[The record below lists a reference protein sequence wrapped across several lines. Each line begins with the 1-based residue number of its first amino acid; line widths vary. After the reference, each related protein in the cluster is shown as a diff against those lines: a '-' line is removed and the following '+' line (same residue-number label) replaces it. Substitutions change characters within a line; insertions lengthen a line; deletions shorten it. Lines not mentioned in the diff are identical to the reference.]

1 MTSSKQRTRARRWLA
16 SCSVLV
22 LVMVAALIPATTA
35 SAAAPSN
42 MVLVWNEIAIN
53 AIGNSPTAAAPTQP
67 GLGQPPPLAPIHL
80 AMVHGAIYDAVNAID
95 RKSHEPYL
103 RGLPRARASASRA
116 AAVATAAH
124 HVLVGLDTVPAMPA
138 NVRASLDSLYSAS
151 LATIVN
157 NRSKRDG
164 IAIGAATAQAMLDA
178 RLRDGRFGTAVFD
191 SSSTAPGQ
199 WQLVPPLSNNVFAW
213 VKDVKP
219 FTVNNAAQF
228 RSLGPPALTS
238 ATYTAEFNEVKAKGA
253 KTGSTRTAAETN
265 LAHFVSVNPVG
276 FMNGA
281 LRTIATERRLSISQ
295 QARLFAMTTLSAADS
310 LITCWDDKFARNY
323 WRPYTA
329 IRNATADGNADTIQ
343 DDTWET
349 FLPTPGYPDH
359 PSGYNCFVAGTM
371 HAAKAFFGTDNV
383 SFSLTSPGTNPP
395 TTRTTRSYTRF
406 TDVTLDAI
414 DGRIFMGIHFR
425 TPDVQGAGIGKN
437 VAEWVASHYFRP
449 VH

>member
-1 MTSSKQRTRARRWLA
+1 MTLSKQRTRARRWLA
-16 SCSVLV
+16 ACSVLV
-22 LVMVAALIPATTA
+22 LVMVTALIPAA
-35 SAAAPSN
+35 SVSAAAPSN
-42 MVLVWNEIAIN
+42 MVLVWNQHAIR
-53 AIGNSPTAAAPTQP
+53 AIGNAGSATPP

-95 RKSHEPYL
+95 RMSHEPYL

-124 HVLVGLDTVPAMPA
+124 HVLVGLDTVPPMPA
-138 NVRASLDSLYSAS
+138 NVRTSLDSLYSAS

-178 RLRDGRFGTAVFD
+178 RLEDGRFGAAVFD
-191 SSSTAPGQ
+191 TSSTAAGS

-213 VKDVKP
+213 VKDVDP
-219 FTVNNAAQF
+219 FAVNSEEQF
-228 RSLGPPALTS
+228 RSAGPPSLTS
-238 ATYTAEFNEVKAKGA
+238 AQYTAEFNEVKAKGA
-253 KTGSTRTAAETN
+253 KTGSTRTTAETN
-265 LAHFVSVNPVG
+265 LAHFVSVNPVPI
-276 FMNGA
+276 MNTA

-295 QARLFAMTTLSAADS
+295 QARLFAMTSISAADA
-310 LITCWDDKFARNY
+310 LITCWDDKFARNF

-329 IRNATADGNADTIQ
+329 IRNATADGNPDTIQ
-343 DDTWET
+343 NDTWET

-359 PSGYNCFVAGTM
+359 PSGYNCFTAGTM
-371 HAAKAFFGTDNV
+371 HAAKAFFGSDNA
-383 SFSLTSPGTNPP
+383 SFSLTSLGTNPP
-395 TTRTTRSYTRF
+395 TTTTTRHYTRF

-414 DGRIFMGIHFR
+414 EGRIFMGIHFR

-449 VH
+449 LP